1 MLSFERQARGRWPCT
16 AALGT
21 AQSRLMWNRARP
33 AMDRP
38 QRTPVCGSGQAACI
52 RPVPGGAAGRREPRH
67 HPSGPA
73 GRRRTAAAVVRRY
86 MRRRALPS
94 ESNRPAGRS
103 GMAGVLGAEP
113 QRLHQRGDC
122 SKKYSVISST
132 HVHPHPPLAAAP
144 AAPPG
149 ESWAGAGGW
158 GRAAA
163 AAAGPVGVGLG
174 GAVAIAIGRGVCL
187 FMASRGYSCGWPAG
201 SGAAWHAP
209 LGRNPGCALG
219 AWAL

>member
-1 MLSFERQARGRWPCT
+1 MLSFGRQARGRWPCT

-21 AQSRLMWNRARP
+21 AQSSLMWNRARP
-33 AMDRP
+33 AIDRP
-38 QRTPVCGSGQAACI
+38 QRIPVCGSGQAACI

-73 GRRRTAAAVVRRY
+73 STQAGAAPRRLWY

-113 QRLHQRGDC
+113 QRQRQRGDC

-132 HVHPHPPLAAAP
+132 HVHPHPRAPLAAAP

-163 AAAGPVGVGLG
+163 AAAGHVGVG
-174 GAVAIAIGRGVCL
+174 
-187 FMASRGYSCGWPAG
+187 
-201 SGAAWHAP
+201 
-209 LGRNPGCALG
+209 
-219 AWAL
+219 